1 LYISVES
8 RRDGTKHTCGE
19 QIIHERS
26 RRGGAGINDSLPL
39 EEVEFKGFKASG
51 AIVHCPL
58 TVQ

>member
-1 LYISVES
+1 MN
-8 RRDGTKHTCGE
+8 
-19 QIIHERS
+19 S

-39 EEVEFKGFKASG
+39 KVVEFKGFKASG